1 MAEVLIFT
9 IIFGLGFY
17 LFICF
22 VSFKIGEKFAIGSL
36 FEYCIP
42 IYNGVLLCKC
52 ADISGWNVLWLLLP
66 GIFFKGQLQLVATL
80 ITIIF
85 SVVLWGRIA
94 ERMGRSFWQYG
105 LGSALLGIPVLV
117 LAFGSARPVG
127 AAPAASPVWQPLP
140 DNAKPQEPLYRPLPV
155 DAASPAPRSS
165 VSIYCLSGE
174 FKGNTIPVTQAGVVM
189 GRDPKQAQLV
199 FSSNEV
205 SRVHTRVSPD
215 ANNPHALVIRDLQ
228 STNGTYHL
236 GSGDRW
242 ERING
247 SAVLGT
253 GKRFRVAKSAAEFEV
268 R

>member
-1 MAEVLIFT
+1 MAEVLVFT
-9 IIFGLGFY
+9 IIFGLGLY

-22 VSFKIGEKFAIGSL
+22 VSFKIGEKFGVGTL

-42 IYNGVLLCKC
+42 IYNGVLLCHC

-66 GIFFKGQLQLVATL
+66 GVFFKGQLQLVATL

-117 LAFGSARPVG
+117 LAFGSARPV
-127 AAPAASPVWQPLP
+127 AASSPAYQPWQPQP
-140 DNAKPQEPLYRPLPV
+140 DNANQNEPLYKPI
-155 DAASPAPRSS
+155 PAQGNQPIQRSS

-174 FKGNTIPVTQAGVVM
+174 FKGNTIPVTHTGVVM

-205 SRVHTRVSPD
+205 SRVHTRVFPD
-215 ANNPHALVIRDLQ
+215 ANNLHLLVINDLQ
-228 STNGTYHL
+228 STNGSYIL
-236 GSGDRW
+236 GHGDKW

-247 SAVLGT
+247 SVVLSA
-253 GKRFRVAKSAAEFEV
+253 GKRFRIAKGAAEFEV